1 MIFDKLYNIIYFLF
15 NCCRNK
21 KNVLNENIEQKDN
34 AEIVFNAMHQ
44 NDLFYWHNIYQNNN
58 SLT

>member
-1 MIFDKLYNIIYFLF
+1 MIFSKLYYTLDILF

-21 KNVLNENIEQKDN
+21 KNIQEQEDNNER
-34 AEIVFNAMHQ
+34 VFNILHK
-44 NDLFYWHNIYQNNN
+44 NDLFYWHNIYKNNN